1 MKKDSRED
9 RSSPT
14 QDKLTAGNG
23 GWRSLLLPSKHLDK
37 LSRDLVMVV
46 RRKTNVFLVRF
57 MFICEAVW
65 IIVNFI
71 YLRKLFRVK
80 LLVTSTGKT
89 NISPRKTKFRTKKK
103 NPASCFL
110 KKILTVPGP
119 FLLLPFFPGTGLLL
133 LLLDGEPQL
142 LLGQP

>member
-1 MKKDSRED
+1 M
-9 RSSPT
+9 
-14 QDKLTAGNG
+14 
-23 GWRSLLLPSKHLDK
+23 
-37 LSRDLVMVV
+37 MV

-133 LLLDGEPQL
+133 LDEEHQL